1 MTGGVSTFRPTGA
14 HERRDSRIVQES
26 GLCSTDFILHFRTE
40 WRAPVPLL
48 PGQTLPTPISRTYH
62 VYIPD
67 NPVQT
72 TVPAIVVFHGGGQD
86 AQNIARRWG
95 IDPANPANPPPF
107 PLDGYLL
114 VFPEADPRLSDE
126 WVHFQKKDSAFPTY
140 DLLFVDQL
148 LAEIFAAT
156 YTTGNPSV
164 PCVTVDP
171 ALVYAAGFSNGGGK
185 VWGLMNS
192 DRVSRFRGF
201 AAVGKALDPEKA
213 LHYRQQLGAVPPVP
227 VPAIYV
233 HGTADF
239 GFRSPVTVQEV
250 PLDTTFPANT
260 VQEMLTRN
268 GIPLNVPSVT
278 TLFPGSGNVT
288 EVVIQL
294 FQGGAEAFEYVTV
307 VNGGHNWPTPSTR
320 ENPPVATH
328 FNATEEIVEFWRSH
342 AGLP

>member
-1 MTGGVSTFRPTGA
+1 M
-14 HERRDSRIVQES
+14 
-26 GLCSTDFILHFRTE
+26 
-40 WRAPVPLL
+40 PLL
-48 PGQTLPTPISRTYH
+48 PGRTLSTPISRTYN

-72 TVPAIVVFHGGGQD
+72 TVPAIFVFHGGGQD
-86 AQNIARRWG
+86 AQTIARRWG
-95 IDPANPANPPPF
+95 IDTANPANPPPS

-148 LAEIFAAT
+148 LAEILATT

-171 ALVYAAGFSNGGGK
+171 ALVYTAGFSNGAALC
-185 VWGLMNS
+185 WQLMNS
-192 DRVSRFRGF
+192 NLVSRFKGF

-213 LHYRQQLGAVPPVP
+213 LHYRQQLGAVPPDP

-239 GFRSPVTVQEV
+239 GFRSPMTLQEV
-250 PLDTTFPANT
+250 PLDTTLPANT
-260 VQEMLTRN
+260 VREMLTRN
-268 GIPLNVPSVT
+268 GIPLDVPSVT
-278 TLFPGSGNVT
+278 TLVPGSGNTT

-294 FQGGAEAFEYVTV
+294 FQGGAQEFEYVTV
-307 VNGGHNWPTPSTR
+307 VGGGHNWPTPTTVG
-320 ENPPVATH
+320 NPPVATH
-328 FNATEEIVEFWRSH
+328 FDATAEIVRFW
-342 AGLP
+342 GL

>member
-1 MTGGVSTFRPTGA
+1 M
-14 HERRDSRIVQES
+14 
-26 GLCSTDFILHFRTE
+26 
-40 WRAPVPLL
+40 PLL
-48 PGQTLPTPISRTYH
+48 PGQTLSTPISRTYN

-67 NPVQT
+67 NPVQP

-86 AQNIARRWG
+86 AENIARRWG

-114 VFPEADPRLSDE
+114 VFPEADPLLSDE
-126 WVHFQKKDSAFPTY
+126 WVHFQKKDSAFPTH

-148 LAEIFAAT
+148 LTEIFAAT

-164 PCVTVDP
+164 PRVTVDP
-171 ALVYAAGFSNGGGK
+171 ALVYAAGFSNGGGM
-185 VWGLMNS
+185 VWQLMNS
-192 DRVSRFRGF
+192 NLVSGFKGF

-213 LHYRQQLGAVPPVP
+213 LHYRQQLAGALPVP

-268 GIPLNVPSVT
+268 GILPPAGPGGPSVT
-278 TLFPGSGNVT
+278 TLVPGSGNRT
-288 EVVIQL
+288 EVVVQL
-294 FQGGAEAFEYVTV
+294 FQGGAQAFEYVTV
-307 VNGGHNWPTPSTR
+307 VGGGHNWPTPATVG
-320 ENPPVATH
+320 NGPVATH
-328 FNATEEIVEFWRSH
+328 FNATEKIVEFWQNH
-342 AGLP
+342 AGLPGVEDLFQDGE

>member
-1 MTGGVSTFRPTGA
+1 M
-14 HERRDSRIVQES
+14 
-26 GLCSTDFILHFRTE
+26 
-40 WRAPVPLL
+40 PLL
-48 PGQTLPTPISRTYH
+48 PGQMLSTPINRTYN

-86 AQNIARRWG
+86 AENIARRWG
-95 IDPANPANPPPF
+95 VDTANPANPPPF
-107 PLDGYLL
+107 PLDGCLL

-126 WVHFQKKDSAFPTY
+126 WIHFQKRDSAFPTY

-148 LAEIFAAT
+148 LTEIFATT
-156 YTTGNPSV
+156 YTTGNPTV
-164 PCVTVDP
+164 PYATVDP
-171 ALVYAAGFSNGGGK
+171 ARVYTAGFSNGGGM
-185 VWGLMNS
+185 VWQLMNS
-192 DRVSRFRGF
+192 NLVARFKGF

-213 LHYRQQLGAVPPVP
+213 LHYRQQLAGVLPVP

-239 GFRSPVTVQEV
+239 GFRSPVTVGEV

-260 VQEMLTRN
+260 VREMLRRN
-268 GIPLNVPSVT
+268 NLTLPTDPTPTVPSVT
-278 TLFPGSGNVT
+278 TLVPGSGNTT

-307 VNGGHNWPTPSTR
+307 VGGGHNWPTPTTVG
-320 ENPPVATH
+320 NPPVATH
-328 FNATEEIVEFWRSH
+328 FDATAEIVSFW
-342 AGLP
+342 GL